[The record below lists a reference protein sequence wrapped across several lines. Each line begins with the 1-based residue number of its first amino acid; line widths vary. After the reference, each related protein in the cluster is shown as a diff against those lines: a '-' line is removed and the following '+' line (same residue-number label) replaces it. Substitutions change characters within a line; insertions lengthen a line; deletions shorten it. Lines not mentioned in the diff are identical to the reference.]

1 MAKIQLGFEICS
13 NYYHEIDTDDYLDSE
28 EWDNMTTEEKSD
40 WIQDREYEFQ
50 LEAERNCSE
59 SLVGLTDWEDL
70 DTGENHYYI

>member
-1 MAKIQLGFEICS
+1 MAKIQLGFAICS

-40 WIQDREYEFQ
+40 WIQDREFEFQ
-50 LEAERNCSE
+50 REAESYCSE
-59 SLVGLTDWEDL
+59 SLAELTDWEDL